1 MGKTFPFIK
10 QPDAMDCGVCCL
22 KMIASYY
29 NRNYHIDDFASLYIR
44 KYIENMP
51 NQNNLL
57 KELKY
62 EQD

>member
-29 NRNYHIDDFASLYIR
+29 NRNYHIETFRHYTSANILRICQIKIIY
-44 KYIENMP
+44 
-51 NQNNLL
+51 
-57 KELKY
+57 
-62 EQD
+62 